1 MDQLDVENATLRVRI
16 LSLARRR
23 VTGDL
28 LVTFGGR
35 WVQVLLGLIGSVVSA
50 RALGPAELGRF
61 GLIIAVIMVFG
72 TLADAGLTYSA
83 IRLIAR
89 GAEQDLQRA
98 QTVARS
104 YFFLR
109 VLTGVTVALVGIPL
123 SWPLAWALG
132 YPDLVPFLQLS
143 FLTLFSLSL
152 SSYPGTILIGL
163 SKFKEYGVAGVL
175 NAVITVA
182 GILGLYFAGVLSL
195 GTLIAWNVILPL
207 VSSIPAW
214 LLMPKEWLPWR
225 LPSISDPRLSV
236 EVRRELV
243 NFAKWI
249 GVSLV
254 GTVVVTQG
262 DILLLGKL
270 TTPAVVGVYSV
281 ALALA
286 SRLDTLN
293 QSLFT
298 VMMPRAS
305 RLEGGTDMR
314 QYWKRVAIG
323 SLALAGAL
331 ALAAVVAQPVIV
343 LLYGDRYVASA
354 GLFFALLGVVLFDLA
369 TSSLF
374 LLVFPLNRPRL
385 LAAADWLRVGVLGT
399 VGWLLIPVYGA
410 FGAVV
415 ARFLARV
422 IGTTVVL
429 LSLRRSINEE

>member
-1 MDQLDVENATLRVRI
+1 LDQLEVENPTLRIRI
-16 LSLARRR
+16 LDLARRR

-35 WVQVLLGLIGSVVSA
+35 WIQVLLGLIGSVVSA
-50 RALGPAELGRF
+50 RALGPSELGRF
-61 GLIIAVIMVFG
+61 GLIISVIMVFG

-89 GAEQDLQRA
+89 GVEQDFQRA
-98 QTVARS
+98 QAVARS

-109 VLTGVTVALVGIPL
+109 VLTGVTVALLGIPL

-163 SKFKEYGVAGVL
+163 SRFKEYGVAGVL
-175 NAVITVA
+175 NAVITVT
-182 GILGLYFAGVLSL
+182 GILVLFFSGVLSL
-195 GTLIAWNVILPL
+195 GTLIAWNVVLPL
-207 VSSIPAW
+207 VSSVPAW
-214 LLMPKEWLPWR
+214 LLMQREWLPWR
-225 LPSISDPRLSV
+225 LWSKPDPQLGDD
-236 EVRRELV
+236 VRRELV

-254 GTVVVTQG
+254 GTVLVTQG
-262 DILLLGKL
+262 DVLLLGRL

-305 RLEGGTDMR
+305 RLEGGTNMR
-314 QYWKRVAIG
+314 HYWRRVALG

-385 LAAADWLRVGVLGT
+385 LAAADWLRVVVLGT
-399 VGWLLIPVYGA
+399 SGWFLIPLYGA
-410 FGAVV
+410 FGAVI

-429 LSLRRSINEE
+429 ANLRRSINEE

>member
-1 MDQLDVENATLRVRI
+1 LDQLEVENPTLRIRI

-50 RALGPAELGRF
+50 RALGPSELGRF
-61 GLIIAVIMVFG
+61 GIVISIIMVFG

-89 GAEQDLQRA
+89 EVERDFQRA
-98 QTVARS
+98 QAVARS

-109 VLTGVTVALVGIPL
+109 VLTGVTVAFLGLPL
-123 SWPLAWALG
+123 SWPLAWVLG
-132 YPDLVPFLQLS
+132 YPDLVPFLQLA
-143 FLTLFSLSL
+143 FLTLLSLSL
-152 SSYPGTILIGL
+152 SSYPGTLLIGL

-182 GILGLYFAGVLSL
+182 GILILYFAGALSL
-195 GTLIAWNVILPL
+195 GTLIAWNVLLPL
-207 VSSIPAW
+207 VSSVPAW
-214 LLMPKEWLPWR
+214 LLMPREWLPWR
-225 LPSISDPRLSV
+225 LRPAQDRGLRDG
-236 EVRRELV
+236 VRRELV

-249 GVSLV
+249 GISLV
-254 GTVVVTQG
+254 GTMLVTQG
-262 DILLLGKL
+262 DVLLLGRM

-286 SRLDTLN
+286 TRLDTLN

-305 RLEGGTDMR
+305 RLEGGTNMR
-314 QYWKRVAIG
+314 HYWRRVALG

-331 ALAAVVAQPVIV
+331 AVAAVVAQPVIV
-343 LLYGDRYVASA
+343 LLYGERYSASA

-385 LAAADWLRVGVLGT
+385 LAAADWLRVVVLGGA
-399 VGWLLIPVYGA
+399 GWLLIPVYGA
-410 FGAVV
+410 FGAVL
-415 ARFLARV
+415 ARFLARL

-429 LSLRRSINEE
+429 LNLRRSINEE

>member
-1 MDQLDVENATLRVRI
+1 MDQLDVENPTLWIRI

-28 LVTFGGR
+28 IVTFGGR
-35 WVQVLLGLIGSVVSA
+35 GVQVLLGLIGSVVSA
-50 RALGPAELGRF
+50 RALGPSELGRF
-61 GLIIAVIMVFG
+61 GIIISVIMVFG

-89 GAEQDLQRA
+89 GAEQDYQRTQA
-98 QTVARS
+98 VARS
-104 YFFLR
+104 YFLLR
-109 VLTGVTVALVGIPL
+109 VLTGVTVALLGIPL

-132 YPDLVPFLQLS
+132 YPDLVPLLQLS

-175 NAVITVA
+175 NAVITVS
-182 GILGLYFAGVLSL
+182 GILVLYFTGVLSL
-195 GTLIAWNVILPL
+195 GTLIAWNVLLPL

-225 LPSISDPRLSV
+225 LWTKPDPRLGD

-243 NFAKWI
+243 NFAMWM

-254 GTVVVTQG
+254 GTVLVTQG
-262 DILLLGKL
+262 DILLLGRL

-305 RLEGGTDMR
+305 RLEGGTNMR
-314 QYWKRVAIG
+314 QYWRRVALG

-331 ALAAVVAQPVIV
+331 ALAAVVAQPVII
-343 LLYGDRYVASA
+343 LLYGERYAASA

-385 LAAADWLRVGVLGT
+385 LAAADWLRVVVLGGS
-399 VGWLLIPVYGA
+399 GWLLIPLYGA

>member
-1 MDQLDVENATLRVRI
+1 MDQTEVEYPTLGIRI
-16 LSLARRR
+16 LDLARRR

-28 LVTFGGR
+28 LMTFGGR
-35 WVQVLLGLIGSVVSA
+35 WVQVLLGLVGSVVSA
-50 RALGPAELGRF
+50 RALGPSELGRF
-61 GLIIAVIMVFG
+61 GLIISIIMVFG

-89 GAEQDLQRA
+89 GAEQDVYRA
-98 QTVARS
+98 KAVARS

-109 VLTGVTVALVGIPL
+109 VLTGVSVALLGIPL

-132 YPDLVPFLQLS
+132 YPDLVPYLQLA

-152 SSYPGTILIGL
+152 SSYPGTILVGL
-163 SKFKEYGVAGVL
+163 SKFKEFSVAGIL

-182 GILGLYFAGVLSL
+182 GILVLFFTGTLSL
-195 GTLIAWNVILPL
+195 GTLIAWNVVLPL
-207 VSSIPAW
+207 ASSVPAW
-214 LLMPKEWLPWR
+214 LLMQRDWLPWR
-225 LPSISDPRLSV
+225 IWAKPEPRLGD

-243 NFAKWI
+243 TFAKWI

-254 GTVVVTQG
+254 GTMLVTQG
-262 DILLLGKL
+262 DILLLGRL
-270 TTPAVVGVYSV
+270 TNPAVVGIYSV

-305 RLEGGTDMR
+305 RLEGGANMR
-314 QYWKRVAIG
+314 RYWRRVALG
-323 SLALAGAL
+323 SLVLAGAL
-331 ALAAVVAQPVIV
+331 ALAAVVAQPLIV
-343 LLYGDRYVASA
+343 LLYGERYVASA
-354 GLFFALLGVVLFDLA
+354 GLFFALLGMVLFDLA

-385 LAAADWLRVGVLGT
+385 LAAADWLRVVVLGT
-399 VGWLLIPVYGA
+399 SGWLLIPVYGA

-415 ARFLARV
+415 ARLLARV

>member
-1 MDQLDVENATLRVRI
+1 LDQLEVENPTLRIRI

-50 RALGPAELGRF
+50 RALGPSELGRF
-61 GLIIAVIMVFG
+61 GLVISIIMVFG

-89 GAEQDLQRA
+89 EVEPDFQRA
-98 QTVARS
+98 QAVARS

-109 VLTGVTVALVGIPL
+109 VLTGVTVALLGLPL

-132 YPDLVPFLQLS
+132 YPDLVPFLQLA

-182 GILGLYFAGVLSL
+182 GILILYFAGALSL
-195 GTLIAWNVILPL
+195 GTLIAWNVLLPL
-207 VSSIPAW
+207 VSSVPAW
-214 LLMPKEWLPWR
+214 LLMPRVWLPWR
-225 LPSISDPRLSV
+225 LRPAPDRGLRDG
-236 EVRRELV
+236 VRRELV

-249 GVSLV
+249 GISLV
-254 GTVVVTQG
+254 GTMLVTQG
-262 DILLLGKL
+262 DVLLLGRM

-286 SRLDTLN
+286 TRLDTLN

-298 VMMPRAS
+298 VMMSRAS
-305 RLEGGTDMR
+305 RLEGGTNMR
-314 QYWKRVAIG
+314 HYWRRVALG

-331 ALAAVVAQPVIV
+331 AVAAVVAQPVIV
-343 LLYGDRYVASA
+343 LLYGERYTDSA

-374 LLVFPLNRPRL
+374 LLAFPLNRPRL
-385 LAAADWLRVGVLGT
+385 LAAADWLRVVVLGGA
-399 VGWLLIPVYGA
+399 GWLLIPVYGA
-410 FGAVV
+410 FGAVF
-415 ARFLARV
+415 ARFLARLT
-422 IGTTVVL
+422 GTTVVL